1 MAVWFETLG
10 ARTLEEAAR
19 RRFGLWSLGMFL
31 LLLPPWWLWGA
42 DLATAALRPL
52 AGLVFQIFGLSGEI
66 TTTAGGG
73 WSVGTRLTSG
83 GAPIAYE
90 VPHTSIRRLLLGFPL
105 AVAFLTAPP
114 RTTRPLRAAIIAVA
128 VLSVLFLLSLT
139 SLIWGDLA
147 AQLNPE
153 LAPPS
158 AGAQASLDQPPLH
171 PLAAQVAIV
180 GRYIGM
186 SVAPLI
192 AAVLLWAALN
202 PHGRSVVMADGGLKE
217 EG

>member
-1 MAVWFETLG
+1 MARWFDTLG
-10 ARTLEEAAR
+10 ARTPEEAAR
-19 RRFGLWSLGMFL
+19 RRFGLWSLGMFI

-42 DLATAALRPL
+42 DLAAMGLRPL
-52 AGLVFQIFGLSGEI
+52 AGLVFRLFGLTGEVGV
-66 TTTAGGG
+66 AADGG

-83 GAPIAYE
+83 GVPTTYE
-90 VPHTSIRRLLLGFPL
+90 VSQSALRRLLLGFPL
-105 AVAFLTAPP
+105 ALAFLTAPP
-114 RTTRPLRAAIIAVA
+114 RTSRPVRAAVVSLVA
-128 VLSVLFLLSLT
+128 LTLLFALSAT

-147 AQLNPE
+147 AQLNPA

-158 AGAQASLDQPPLH
+158 SGVRQALDQPPL
-171 PLAAQVAIV
+171 PALLAQIAII

-202 PHGRSVVMADGGLKE
+202 PAGRSVIMDDNSLKD
-217 EG
+217 

>member
-1 MAVWFETLG
+1 MARWFETLG
-10 ARTLEEAAR
+10 ARTPEEAAR
-19 RRFGLWSLGMFL
+19 RRFGLWSLGMFI

-42 DLATAALRPL
+42 DLAAMGLRPL
-52 AGLVFQIFGLSGEI
+52 AGLVFRLFGLTGEVGVS
-66 TTTAGGG
+66 ADGG

-83 GAPIAYE
+83 GVPTTYE
-90 VPHTSIRRLLLGFPL
+90 VTQSALRRLLLGFPL
-105 AVAFLTAPP
+105 ALAFLTAPP
-114 RTTRPLRAAIIAVA
+114 RTPRPIRAAVIAVA
-128 VLSVLFLLSLT
+128 ALTLLFILSVT

-147 AQLNPE
+147 AQLNPA

-158 AGAQASLDQPPLH
+158 SGVRQALDQLPL
-171 PLAAQVAIV
+171 PALVAQIAII

-202 PHGRSVVMADGGLKE
+202 PAGRSVIMADDTLKS
-217 EG
+217 

>member
-1 MAVWFETLG
+1 MARWFETLG
-10 ARTLEEAAR
+10 ARTPEEAAR
-19 RRFGLWSLGMFL
+19 RRFGLWSLGMFI

-42 DLATAALRPL
+42 DLAAMGLRPL
-52 AGLVFQIFGLSGEI
+52 AGLVFRLFGLTGEVGVS
-66 TTTAGGG
+66 ADAG

-83 GAPIAYE
+83 GVPTTYE
-90 VPHTSIRRLLLGFPL
+90 VTQSALRRLLLGFPL
-105 AVAFLTAPP
+105 ALAFLTAPP
-114 RTTRPLRAAIIAVA
+114 RTPRPIRAAVIAVA
-128 VLSVLFLLSLT
+128 ALTLLFILSVT

-147 AQLNPE
+147 AQLNPA

-158 AGAQASLDQPPLH
+158 SGVRQALDQPPL
-171 PLAAQVAIV
+171 PALVAQIAII

-202 PHGRSVVMADGGLKE
+202 PAGRSVIMADDTLKS
-217 EG
+217 